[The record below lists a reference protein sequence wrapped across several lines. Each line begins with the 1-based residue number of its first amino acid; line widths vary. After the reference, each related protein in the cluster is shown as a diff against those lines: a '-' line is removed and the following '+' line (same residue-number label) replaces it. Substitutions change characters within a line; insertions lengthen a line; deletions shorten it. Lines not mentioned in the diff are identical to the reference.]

1 MRALV
6 IDDSAAVRKLLAR
19 ILSDLG
25 WSVCEAED
33 GTAALAH
40 LESEGPVELALVDWH
55 MSPMNG
61 YDFVRA
67 VRAQELWSTTRLVMV
82 TTESSLTSIVAALA
96 AGADEYVMKPFTRD
110 MLVDKLALL
119 GLAEAGG

>member
-6 IDDSAAVRKLLAR
+6 IDDSAAMRK
-19 ILSDLG
+19 ILSRMLIDLG
-25 WSVCEAED
+25 WEVREARD
-33 GTAALAH
+33 GSAALAH
-40 LESEGPVELALVDWH
+40 LESEGPVDLALVDWH

-67 VRAQELWSTTRLVMV
+67 VRAQDLWSSTRLVMV
-82 TTESSLTSIVAALA
+82 STETDSACILAALT

-110 MLVDKLALL
+110 MLIDKLALL
-119 GLAEAGG
+119 GLAEATR